1 MPALYG
7 VSVRVAPPQRF
18 VLSRLLVALFLVAG
32 LPECSSGEP
41 FAGAPVRRIPLR
53 DWQLQASSHVQ
64 AGGAAISGVGFAAD
78 GWYPIRVPSTVLAG
92 LTANGE
98 YRRLFYGSNLTDVPK
113 GDFEVPWWY
122 RTEFALSTEEARAF
136 PWIHF
141 DGVNYRAD
149 VWVNGRRITTS
160 QRVVGTYRTFAFD
173 VSKILHAGRNAVAVE
188 VFPVDPDRDLTIT
201 WIDWNP
207 MAPDH
212 GMGLWRDVYLT
223 TSGPVALEDPQVTS
237 QLTLPDLGTAD
248 LTVTVCHDCR
258 TALAGAHPDV
268 TVVATEHV
276 HLRVEDV
283 RPLVTLAQQ
292 RPALGRWRVIVIEDA
307 DRLGDISGNVLLK
320 AIEEPPART
329 VWLLCAPS
337 PDDVL
342 VTIRSRCRQVGLR
355 IPPVADVAALLV
367 RRHGVDPAVAAY
379 AARAADSHVGLAR
392 RLATDEEA
400 RIRRREILRLP
411 MQLSSVGAAVMAA
424 GQLVE
429 VATEEAKSATAQ
441 RATAERAQ
449 LLRALGAEGMSTL
462 PPPVRAQVR
471 VLEENQ
477 KRRATRAQRD
487 VLDRALVD
495 LTSFYR
501 DVLMLQLGAPVELT
515 NADLLADLEKLAVAS
530 PPEAT
535 LVRMEAIGLAR
546 ERIGANVAPLLAVE
560 ALMVT
565 LLVGAV
571 PAPGRANRA

>member
-1 MPALYG
+1 M
-7 VSVRVAPPQRF
+7 SVWADLVGQDVA
-18 VLSRLLVALFLVAG
+18 VATLRRAA
-32 LPECSSGEP
+32 ESSSGSLGSGGSTEK
-41 FAGAPVRRIPLR
+41 
-53 DWQLQASSHVQ
+53 D
-64 AGGAAISGVGFAAD
+64 GAAAGMTHAWLLTGPPGSG
-78 GWYPIRVPSTVLAG
+78 RSTA
-92 LTANGE
+92 
-98 YRRLFYGSNLTDVPK
+98 
-113 GDFEVPWWY
+113 
-122 RTEFALSTEEARAF
+122 ARAF
-136 PWIHF
+136 
-141 DGVNYRAD
+141 A
-149 VWVNGRRITTS
+149 
-160 QRVVGTYRTFAFD
+160 A
-173 VSKILHAGRNAVAVE
+173 
-188 VFPVDPDRDLTIT
+188 
-201 WIDWNP
+201 
-207 MAPDH
+207 
-212 GMGLWRDVYLT
+212 
-223 TSGPVALEDPQVTS
+223 ALQCGQSPPGCGQ
-237 QLTLPDLGTAD
+237 
-248 LTVTVCHDCR
+248 CHDCR

-355 IPPVADVAALLV
+355 IPPAADVAALLV

-411 MQLSSVGAAVMAA
+411 TQLSSVGAAVMAA

-501 DVLMLQLGAPVELT
+501 DVLMVQLGAPVELT
-515 NADLLADLEKLAVAS
+515 NADLLPDLEKLAVGS
-530 PPEAT
+530 PAEAT

-565 LLVGAV
+565 LLFGTL
-571 PAPGRANRA
+571 PAAAST